1 MKNSNQPAE
10 KPSYCLS
17 DFIQGHKISSIYF
30 PYLVDGS
37 FEDILTKFNDFFGE
51 LQSKD
56 YELIINTNVALS
68 DKETAKT
75 SCAFPSGLRLAYT
88 KTDTGREYYMLYNNE
103 LVQTITLHSQL
114 GSKPMLTLCTID
126 DKYMTIVI
134 SDEFMYSVGLLDAE
148 SNNYSELLHDIHIG
162 RGHIDINNTIQ
173 PISFHPIITALL
185 FMGIDYNDIHFN
197 LKTR

>member
-1 MKNSNQPAE
+1 MKNSNKPAE
-10 KPSYCLS
+10 NNSYCLS
-17 DFIQGHKISSIYF
+17 DFMQGHNISSIYI

-37 FEDILTKFNDFFGE
+37 FEDILTRFNNFFAE

-68 DKETAKT
+68 DKEIAKT
-75 SCAFPSGLRLAYT
+75 SCTFPSGLRLAYT

-103 LVQTITLHSQL
+103 LVQTITLQSQL
-114 GSKPMLTLCTID
+114 GSKAMLTIYTINDKYLTID
-126 DKYMTIVI
+126 I
-134 SDEFMYSVGLLDAE
+134 SDDSMYSVGLLDTE

-162 RGHIDINNTIQ
+162 RGHIDINNTTQ

-197 LKTR
+197 LKPR